1 MENTLILGKKGEEG
15 EEGDRGCDDW
25 MASQTQGHDFNQ
37 APEVADGQGSLVY
50 CMGSQRVGHNRATEL
65 N

>member
-25 MASQTQGHDFNQ
+25 MASQTQGHEF
-37 APEVADGQGSLVY
+37 G
-50 CMGSQRVGHNRATEL
+50 
-65 N
+65 